1 LTPLHALILGII
13 QGVAEFLPI
22 SSSAHLAL
30 AHWITG
36 WSHTPAE
43 DLVFDVALHF
53 GTLVAILI
61 YFARDWVAFIARR
74 DKMLG
79 YVIVACI
86 PGAIAGAALEHKAET
101 IFRDPLR
108 IAVLLAVM
116 GLALAAAERWGKRE
130 RSLEQIGWADAL
142 WIGVL
147 QALAIMPGVSR
158 AGITM
163 TTGLFRGLTR
173 EAAARFSFLLA
184 TPILLGATLF
194 SGRHLVHGLAGVS
207 VAPLAVGVL
216 AAAVTGLA
224 CIHLLLRFL
233 QRHSFVPFVI
243 YRLVLAA
250 AVVAAVLARGG

>member
-1 LTPLHALILGII
+1 MTLLHALILGLI

-36 WSHTPAE
+36 WTVNPAE
-43 DLVFDVALHF
+43 DLMFDVAVHF
-53 GTLVAILI
+53 GTLIAILA
-61 YFARDWVAFIARR
+61 YFGRDFVTFLQRR
-74 DKMLG
+74 DKVLA
-79 YVIVACI
+79 YVIVACV
-86 PGAIAGAALEHKAET
+86 PGALVGAVFEDKAAT
-101 IFRDPLR
+101 IFRDPLQ

-116 GLALAAAERWGKRE
+116 GLVLYAAERWGKRD
-130 RSLEQIGWADAL
+130 RPLEQIGWADAL
-142 WIGVL
+142 WIGCL

-194 SGRHLVHGLAGVS
+194 SARHVVS
-207 VAPLAVGVL
+207 GEAPINGPVFALGTIV
-216 AAAVTGLA
+216 AAVTGFA

-233 QRHSFVPFVI
+233 QRHSFLPFVL
-243 YRLVLAA
+243 YRLGLAA
-250 AVVAAVLARGG
+250 AVVMAVLLRGR